1 MNPTPA
7 PRLIRLPTVEA
18 MTGLKRSTIYAYIAK
33 GDFPAPRR
41 VTRRASGWR
50 EDEVVSWIESR
61 PYSDEKAPR

>member
-1 MNPTPA
+1 MNPTPT

-18 MTGLKRSTIYAYIAK
+18 MTGLKRSAIYAHIAK

-41 VTRRASGWR
+41 LTSRASGWR